1 MRANWRKTAAI
12 LALTSHVLAIT
23 VAGVFHQHGS
33 QPCGGRHES
42 HPAAH
47 EHSVSCCHHEQESAC
62 CETLDEFPWEE
73 ASCADS
79 TFASE
84 ICPVCQFLAQKWIAA
99 DRSEA
104 DGVVDSVWEKPLC
117 RSFRLPSP
125 LLFSW
130 QIRGPPVVA

>member
-33 QPCGGRHES
+33 QPCGGCHES

-47 EHSVSCCHHEQESAC
+47 EHSLSCCHHEQESAC
-62 CETLDEFPWEE
+62 CETSDGFQWAAPGANWTC
-73 ASCADS
+73 S
-79 TFASE
+79 SE
-84 ICPVCQFLAQKWIAA
+84 TCPVCQFLAQKWITA
-99 DRSEA
+99 DLSEVER
-104 DGVVDSVWEKPLC
+104 VVDSVWEKALC